1 MTAAD
6 TMAPALTSA
15 SAAASTEGSDE
26 AHALEAGLAF
36 DPEAQAARICAWMS
50 IAVGRDLH
58 RRGVVL
64 GVSGGIDSSVCAALA
79 ARALGPDRVFALLMP
94 ERDSSPDSLARGLEL
109 VRHLGIAHE
118 VHDLAPALAAI
129 GCYAARD
136 AAYARV
142 FPEYGPGWRAKIALG
157 GQAPLRFFRL
167 IVADPQGRQQEARL
181 SARDYLQIVAAT
193 NHKQRLRKAV
203 EYFHGDRLN
212 RAVIG
217 TPNRLEHELGFF
229 VRNGDGAAD
238 LKPIAHLY
246 KTQVYAL
253 ARHLGLPP
261 RICAA
266 VPSTDTYSLTQ
277 GQDEFYFALAHPD
290 MDRALWAHGQGWSA
304 ARLAAGLACTP
315 EQAAAIFA
323 DIEGK
328 QRVARGLHAA
338 PLQLGGAAAA

>member
-1 MTAAD
+1 MTAPICA
-6 TMAPALTSA
+6 APA
-15 SAAASTEGSDE
+15 SAAE
-26 AHALEAGLAF
+26 ALTDGLSL
-36 DPEAQAARICAWMS
+36 DLEAQATRISDWMAA
-50 IAVGRDLH
+50 AVSRDLH
-58 RRGVVL
+58 RRGVVV

-79 ARALGPDRVFALLMP
+79 VRALGPSRVFALLMP

-109 VRHLGIAHE
+109 VRHLGIAHDI
-118 VHDLAPALAAI
+118 HDLGPALDAI

-136 AAYARV
+136 AAFARV
-142 FPEYGPGWRAKIALG
+142 FPGYGPGWRAKIALG

-167 IVADPQGRQQEARL
+167 IVADQNGARYEARL

-212 RAVIG
+212 HAVIG
-217 TPNRLEHELGFF
+217 TPNRLEFELGFF

-246 KTQVYAL
+246 KSQVYAL
-253 ARHLGLPP
+253 ARHLGLPE

-266 VPSTDTYSLTQ
+266 VPSTDTYSLSQ
-277 GQDEFYFALAHPD
+277 GQDEFYFALAHPE
-290 MDRALWAHGQGWSA
+290 MDRALWAHAEGWSA
-304 ARLAAGLACTP
+304 ARLAEGLGCTP
-315 EQAAAIFA
+315 EQAGAIYA

-328 QRVARGLHAA
+328 QRVARILGA
-338 PLQLGGAAAA
+338 PALRLPE